1 MNNEKLRTEV
11 RKLKVYQDIQYKEIA
26 EYLEVKNSS
35 FYNWLKGQFNLSQ
48 EKQNRLSEIIDN
60 LKE

>member
-26 EYLEVKNSS
+26 EYLEIKNSS

-48 EKQNRLSEIIDN
+48 EKQNRLSEIIEN

>member
-1 MNNEKLRTEV
+1 MNNEKLRIEV

>member
-35 FYNWLKGQFNLSQ
+35 FYNWLKG
-48 EKQNRLSEIIDN
+48 
-60 LKE
+60 